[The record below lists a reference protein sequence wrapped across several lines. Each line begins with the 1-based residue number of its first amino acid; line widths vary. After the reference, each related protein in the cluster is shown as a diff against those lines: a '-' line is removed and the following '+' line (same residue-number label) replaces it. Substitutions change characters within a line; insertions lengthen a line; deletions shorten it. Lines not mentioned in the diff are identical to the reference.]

1 MIKVAIIDDHA
12 VVRMG
17 IKYTI
22 ELEDDMEFAGECAS
36 GADAAAFV
44 AANKPDVTLLDV
56 RMPGV
61 DGITALGQ
69 ILAASP
75 DAKVMM
81 LSTSD
86 GDDDIYRSLQAGAKG
101 YILKDK
107 GWEEISKGI
116 RAIAAGETFMP
127 DDVRELYSMRAQT
140 PDPSPRE
147 REVMQHLVEG
157 CNNEEIAEKM
167 GISRDGV
174 KMHMKHILN
183 KLDARDRTEVV
194 AQAILRGFV
203 KRP

>member
-17 IKYTI
+17 IKYTL
-22 ELEDDMEFAGECAS
+22 ELEGDMEFAGECAS
-36 GADAAAFV
+36 GEEAAAFV
-44 AANKPDVTLLDV
+44 AATKPDVTLLDV
-56 RMPGV
+56 RMPGK
-61 DGITALGQ
+61 DGIAALRD
-69 ILAASP
+69 ILAAVP

-86 GDDDIYRSLQAGAKG
+86 GDDDIYQSLRTGARG

-107 GWEEISKGI
+107 GWDDIARGI
-116 RAIAAGETFMP
+116 RTIAAGGMFVP
-127 DDVRELYSMRAQT
+127 DDIRALYAMREQT

-147 REVMQHLVEG
+147 REVMQYLVEG
-157 CNNEEIAEKM
+157 CTNEEIAQKM

-174 KMHMKHILN
+174 KMHMRHILD

-194 AQAILRGFV
+194 AQALLRGFV
-203 KRP
+203 KPR

>member
-1 MIKVAIIDDHA
+1 MIRVAIIDDHA

-17 IKYTI
+17 IKYTL
-22 ELEDDMEFAGECAS
+22 ELEKDMQFAGECSS

-44 AANKPDVTLLDV
+44 AATKPDVTLLDV

-61 DGITALGQ
+61 DGITALQQ
-69 ILAASP
+69 ILAAVP

-81 LSTSD
+81 LTTSD
-86 GDDDIYRSLQAGAKG
+86 GDDDIYQSLRSGAKG

-107 GWEEISKGI
+107 GWEEIANGI
-116 RAIAAGETFMP
+116 RTIAAGNMFVP

-157 CNNEEIAEKM
+157 CTNDEIAQKM

-174 KMHMKHILN
+174 KMHMKHILD

-194 AQAILRGFV
+194 AQALIRGFV